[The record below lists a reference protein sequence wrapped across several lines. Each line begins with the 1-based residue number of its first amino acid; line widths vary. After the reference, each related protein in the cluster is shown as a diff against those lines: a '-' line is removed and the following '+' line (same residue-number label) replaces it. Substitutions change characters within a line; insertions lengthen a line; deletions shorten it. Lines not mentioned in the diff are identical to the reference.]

1 MSTTTPQKFE
11 FQAEIAQ
18 LLDIVTHSLYTEKE
32 IFVRELVS
40 NASDALEKFRH
51 TSLTEKD
58 IFDAE
63 ATPGINLTSDDK
75 AKTLTIQDT
84 GVGMTRAE
92 LIENL
97 GTIAHSGS
105 KAFLKA
111 LGSASAEATA
121 DKDGGR
127 ARSNL
132 IGQFGVGFYSAF
144 MVAKSVK
151 VYSRSWRT
159 AEPGHVWTSDG
170 SGSYEIEEVADL
182 SRGSKV
188 VLELK
193 EECAEFAS
201 DGRIKE
207 ILERY
212 SSFVSFPVNLNGKHI
227 NTVTALWLRG
237 KNEIK
242 DEEYTEFYKFQ
253 AHAYEDPMLR
263 LHFSADAPLAINA
276 LLFVPA
282 ENTERL
288 GFARLEPAV
297 SLYCRKVLID
307 AAPKD
312 LLPEWLRFLKGV
324 VDSEDLPLNISRETM
339 QDKALLEKLGK
350 VITKRFLK
358 FLDEEATQRPESYV
372 KFYAQFGI
380 FLKEGAALDFTHKDQ
395 LVKLLRFES
404 SLTDKTKATS
414 LADYVSRMGA
424 DQKEIYYLVG
434 ANRATIESGPYLEG
448 FKARNLE
455 VLFCYEPVDEYVM
468 NNAREFDGKKLIAAD
483 HGDIKLSD
491 LPKPPEGSL
500 SADDTKKLTT
510 WLKETLGER
519 VAEVKASDRL
529 VDSPALA
536 INADKF
542 MSAHMR
548 RMMKAMN
555 TDGADTPQRVNLEIN
570 IRNPVIKRLAAL
582 ASEASAKEVPEKAK
596 LVAEQILDN
605 ALISAGLLDDAT
617 PMVARLYKLLEN
629 I

>member
-1 MSTTTPQKFE
+1 MPTSTPQKFE
-11 FQAEIAQ
+11 FQAEIKQ
-18 LLDIVTHSLYTEKE
+18 LLDIVIHSLYTEKE

-40 NASDALEKFRH
+40 NASDALEKLRH
-51 TSLTEKD
+51 TRLTEKE
-58 IFDAE
+58 IFDDQQTLE
-63 ATPGINLTSDDK
+63 INLTTDDK
-75 AKTLTIQDT
+75 AKTLTIQDY
-84 GVGMTRAE
+84 GIGMTQAE
-92 LIENL
+92 LVENL

-111 LGSASAEATA
+111 LGEGDQKNAS
-121 DKDGGR
+121 
-127 ARSNL
+127 L

-144 MVAKSVK
+144 MVAKTVK
-151 VYSRSWRT
+151 VYSRSWRPG
-159 AEPGHVWTSDG
+159 EPGHVWSSDG
-170 SGSYEIEEVADL
+170 SGSYEIEEVEGL
-182 SRGSKV
+182 SRGSKIV
-188 VLELK
+188 IELK
-193 EECAEFAS
+193 DDCADYAN
-201 DGRIKE
+201 DGRIKA

-212 SSFVSFPVNLNGKHI
+212 SAFVSFPINLNGKHI
-227 NTVTALWLRG
+227 NTVQALWLRS
-237 KNEIK
+237 KAEIK
-242 DEEYTEFYKFQ
+242 DEEYNEFYKFQ
-253 AHAYEDPMLR
+253 AHAYDDPSLR

-276 LLFVPA
+276 LLFVPQ

-288 GFARLEPAV
+288 GFARLEPSVA
-297 SLYCRKVLID
+297 LYCRKVLID

-339 QDKALLEKLGK
+339 QDRSLIEKLNK

-380 FLKEGAALDFTHKDQ
+380 FLKEGAALDFAHKDQ
-395 LVKLLRFES
+395 LLKLLRFES
-404 SLTDKTKATS
+404 SLTDKTKSTS
-414 LADYVSRMGA
+414 LADYVTRMGA
-424 DQKEIYYLVG
+424 EQKEIYYLVG
-434 ANRATIESGPYLEG
+434 ANRASIESGPYLEA

-468 NNAREFDGKKLIAAD
+468 NNVREFDGRKLIAAD
-483 HGDIKLSD
+483 HADVKLADIPKAEGALS
-491 LPKPPEGSL
+491 E
-500 SADDTKKLTT
+500 ADTKTLTT
-510 WLKETLGER
+510 WLKASLGDR

-555 TDGADTPQRVNLEIN
+555 KDGADLPQKVNLEIN
-570 IRNPVIKRLAAL
+570 PRSAVMKRLFETHLAA
-582 ASEASAKEVPEKAK
+582 PEKAK

-605 ALISAGLLDDAT
+605 ALISAGMLEDAT
-617 PMVARLYKLLEN
+617 PMVARLYKLLESV
-629 I
+629 